1 MGYDLLFFMVSASWL
16 FDVFSWERLASV
28 ATVFGLGIGGA
39 IPLFNM
45 LKKNREKKRLDK
57 EEKEQERIASIAK
70 ETVGPIADKLDK
82 TIQRH
87 EEIADKLQQND
98 KDTRDTLSTVRSLV
112 KEFHA
117 YKNQQEK
124 INTKIYFMDG
134 YIRNADLGG
143 AGPGVSSLSGQRRV
157 FPYRPR
163 YTQVSKGDDEMEEY
177 HQYDINGYTEEDN
190 NNNNNNN
197 NNNSS

>member
-39 IPLFNM
+39 IPLYNM
-45 LKKNREKKRLDK
+45 LKKNREKKRL
-57 EEKEQERIASIAK
+57 EKEQEEKERICNIAQ
-70 ETVGPIADKLDK
+70 ETINPIKAKIDE

-87 EEIADKLQQND
+87 EEIADKMQQND
-98 KDTRDTLSTVRSLV
+98 KDTKDTLSTVRSLV

-143 AGPGVSSLSGQRRV
+143 IGAGVSSLSGQRRV

-163 YTQVSKGDDEMEEY
+163 YTQESKGDDEIEEY

-190 NNNNNNN
+190 NNKENNNH
-197 NNNSS
+197 SA

>member
-39 IPLFNM
+39 IPLYNM
-45 LKKNREKKRLDK
+45 LKKNREKKRL
-57 EEKEQERIASIAK
+57 EKEQEEKERIASIAK
-70 ETVGPIADKLDK
+70 ETVTPIADKLDK

-117 YKNQQEK
+117 HKVQQEK

-143 AGPGVSSLSGQRRV
+143 GIGAAADVSSLSGQRRV

-163 YTQVSKGDDEMEEY
+163 FTQVSKEDDETEEY
-177 HQYDINGYTEEDN
+177 HQYDID
-190 NNNNNNN
+190 N
-197 NNNSS
+197 NNNSSPS